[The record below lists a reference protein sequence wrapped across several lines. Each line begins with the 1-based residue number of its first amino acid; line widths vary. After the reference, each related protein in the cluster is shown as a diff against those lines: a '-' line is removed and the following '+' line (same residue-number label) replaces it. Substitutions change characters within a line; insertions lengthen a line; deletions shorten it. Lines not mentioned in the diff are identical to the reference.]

1 MAQRTRSQ
9 KNGDYFRTARFGGFN
24 KADVMRYIE
33 ALEQRLHE
41 QSQAMEV
48 GTARLRDARA
58 AQLHWMEEARQQR
71 RRVAAANQVRRELV
85 QFQRRLDAA
94 QAATAEVEKENA
106 YLRDQVRQQQEAPA
120 TIEAPSVPLEQLTF
134 RLFMEDLEGED
145 NDPAEFAYLEI

>member
-1 MAQRTRSQ
+1 MVQ

-33 ALEQRLHE
+33 ALEQRLHDR
-41 QSQAMEV
+41 SQAMEALS
-48 GTARLRDARA
+48 ARLREAHG
-58 AQLHWMEEARQQR
+58 AQLRWMEEARQQR
-71 RRVAAANQVRRELV
+71 RRAAAAGQVRRELA

-106 YLRDQVRQQQEAPA
+106 YLRERVRSQEEAPVKV
-120 TIEAPSVPLEQLTF
+120 EAPGVPLEQLTF

-145 NDPAEFAYLEI
+145 NDPAEFAYLAI